1 MKTRVTLS
9 TEETTVNGQVIPAD
23 SQVISEPGEMVN
35 AVLKLERHPEFHSIV
50 ESFDTDVVFY
60 GKNQEVDGGATF
72 IREKERLLGP
82 DGKIKIL
89 IEIAPDDVNFETV
102 FNGLLD
108 LAGKEELP
116 DNTISVPVIRNDMW
130 SKFINRIETPVNL
143 QDSVDLDG
151 NPVDVADA
159 INANLKPQALR
170 QQHRAT
176 QGIPQQIFMED
187 DENEY
192 PYIQFDVWKVEL
204 EEITEKFHPSSA
216 FNRDRPASLF
226 TLEYGGEYQFDI
238 QLCFTI
244 MFSDP
249 DTQEPGFFDINGSWQ
264 FDVYIQF
271 NDEKAIKFTQ
281 ADKSGTPVS
290 PITNLEWSEFSY
302 SGTHT
307 RNAGD
312 TVRLYAEVTQI
323 LFGDPFAELVLLGN
337 ESGDLSWELL
347 TPEQADHPFSEFEQ
361 IDSHI
366 YVLAKTLKEA
376 TNAEGFLVHDAAA
389 AIVERI
395 TGQDCFYSE
404 FLGSPLVKYNK

>member
-1 MKTRVTLS
+1 MKVRVTLS
-9 TEETTVNGQVIPAD
+9 IDETTVNGQVVAAD

-72 IREKERLLGP
+72 IREKEKLLGP
-82 DGKIKIL
+82 DAKIKIL
-89 IEIAPDDVNFETV
+89 IEIAPDDVNFETA

-116 DNTISVPVIRNDMW
+116 DNTISDPVIRNDMW

-159 INANLKPQALR
+159 INIHLKPQVLNAR
-170 QQHRAT
+170 FTGSQD
-176 QGIPQQIFMED
+176 IPQQIFMEA
-187 DENEY
+187 DETTH
-192 PYIQFDVWKVEL
+192 PYIQFDVWAVEL
-204 EEITEKFHPSSA
+204 SEITEKFNLLSA
-216 FNRDRPASLF
+216 FSRDRPVGLF
-226 TLEYGGEYQFDI
+226 VLEYGGEYQFDI
-238 QLCFTI
+238 KLCLAV

-249 DTQEPGFFDINGSWQ
+249 DTQEPGIFDINGAWQ
-264 FDVYIQF
+264 FDLYIQF
-271 NDEKAIKFTQ
+271 NDEDPIQFNQ
-281 ADKSGTPVS
+281 VDKSGTPFS
-290 PITNLEWSEFSY
+290 PLIALEWSEFSY

-307 RNAGD
+307 RNRGD
-312 TVRLYAEVTQI
+312 AVRLYATVTQI
-323 LFGDPFAELVLLGN
+323 LFGEPFAQLVLLGN
-337 ESGDLSWELL
+337 KSGDLNWDLM
-347 TPEQADHPFSEFEQ
+347 TPAQADHPFTEFEQ

-366 YVLAKTLKEA
+366 NVFGKTIHEA
-376 TNAEGFLVHDAAA
+376 SNAEGFLIHDAGA